1 VRYGATS
8 DELRVAF
15 AGGGTGGH
23 LMPAAATATE
33 LKRMLPATRVMF
45 MTTGREAEMRCAHA
59 LAGFGSMQIPATP
72 WTGMR
77 DKVRFPVKSIQAA
90 ERVLSA
96 LKHLRPHVLVGLGAA
111 DCVVPVLTARALGIR
126 TVVLEANAVP
136 GLAVKLLAPVADCVV
151 LQYECAGRGLRA
163 RRVLDLGN
171 PVRSHLFGVDR
182 RAARRRLGLDPDRT
196 TALVTGGSQGALR
209 LNGVLFGALR
219 LLSDAGVRLQVL
231 HLTGVDHLPAAL
243 ARAEEDQL
251 NGYRPVGFMER
262 MEDAYAAADFVVAR
276 SGASTLAELTAL
288 GLPSILIP
296 YPYSAGGHQEINA
309 DVLAQAGAAI
319 KISQRD
325 LSDGALADAMAK
337 LATNRAFRGRAAFN
351 ARRLG
356 KPHAAERVA
365 GLLAT
370 IAGFASRLPAN
381 ADTELDLPSRAA

>member
-1 VRYGATS
+1 MKYAVAS

-23 LMPAAATATE
+23 LMPAVATAAE
-33 LKRMLPATRVMF
+33 LQRMLPGTRAVF
-45 MTTGREAEMRCAHA
+45 MTTRRDAEVRCAHA
-59 LAGFGSMQIPATP
+59 LAGFESVRIPATP
-72 WTGMR
+72 WAAMR
-77 DKVRFPVKSIQAA
+77 DKVRFPLKSIQAA

-96 LKHLRPHVLVGLGAA
+96 LKLLRPHVVVGLGAA

-136 GLAVKLLAPVADCVV
+136 GLAVKVLAPIADCVV

-163 RRVLDLGN
+163 RRIMELGN
-171 PVRSHLFGVDR
+171 PVRAHLFGVDR
-182 RAARRRLGLDPDRT
+182 RAARRRLGLDPDKT

-209 LNGVLFGALR
+209 LNGTLFGALR
-219 LLSDAGVRLQVL
+219 RLADAGVRLQVL

-243 ARAEEDQL
+243 TRAQEDQL
-251 NGYRPVGFMER
+251 TGYRPVGFMER
-262 MEDAYAAADFVVAR
+262 MEDAYAAADFVVSR

-288 GLPSILIP
+288 GLPSILVP
-296 YPYSAGGHQEINA
+296 YPYSAGDHQEVNA
-309 DVLAQAGAAI
+309 NVLAAAGAAI

-325 LSDGALADAMAK
+325 LTDGTLAEAIAR
-337 LATNRAFRGRAAFN
+337 LAGSRTFRGRAAFN

-356 KPHAAERVA
+356 KPQSAEKVA

-370 IAGFASRLPAN
+370 VAGFAERLSAN
-381 ADTELDLPSRAA
+381 ARTELDLPSRAA